1 MIREFEW
8 DTEKAS
14 SNFKKHG
21 IRFEDAVAVF
31 DDPFY
36 ISHQDRFENGE
47 YRYQVIGFVAGF
59 RLLLLAHTVRFE
71 NNVEIVRI
79 ISARKVK
86 GKERNYYANGS
97 F

>member
-1 MIREFEW
+1 MNREFEW
-8 DTEKAS
+8 DTAKAE

-47 YRYQVIGFVAGF
+47 HRYQVIGAVGGF
-59 RLLLLAHTVRFE
+59 RLLLVAHTARFE
-71 NNVEIVRI
+71 TDVEIIRI

-86 GKERNYYANGS
+86 GKEKNYYANGS